1 MVILQGGKSHRVLV
15 WLLQAMR
22 LKIHDSHLTC
32 RVECKFLNVSEP
44 VEEVERNKKM
54 FPSLPLLPSE
64 LSVSVKENPNRK
76 KIAECSSYKYI
87 KGGYEFI
94 GTPLFSEI

>member
-1 MVILQGGKSHRVLV
+1 MVILQGGKSHRVVV
-15 WLLQAMR
+15 WLLQVML
-22 LKIHDSHLTC
+22 LKIRDSHLTC

-64 LSVSVKENPNRK
+64 LSVSVNK
-76 KIAECSSYKYI
+76 K
-87 KGGYEFI
+87 
-94 GTPLFSEI
+94 P